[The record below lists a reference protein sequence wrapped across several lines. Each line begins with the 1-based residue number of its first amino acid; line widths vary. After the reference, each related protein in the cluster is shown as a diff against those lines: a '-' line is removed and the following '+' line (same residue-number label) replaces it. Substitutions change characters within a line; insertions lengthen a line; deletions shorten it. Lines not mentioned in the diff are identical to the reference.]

1 MPADQTKPEVSTG
14 AKPRSEAGGL
24 PLGGL
29 LVIPMLEIIGRKA
42 RGVLE
47 QIGGITFLCWDSL
60 VWIWRGLTQRRVRIG
75 RAAVISQIVRVGVR
89 SIFIVSLVSGVVG
102 LILALQLAP
111 PLDEFGQRALVAN
124 IIGVAVLRELG
135 PLIGAIVLTGFAG
148 ASIAAEIGTMVVSE
162 EIEALEAHAL
172 NPIRFLVVPRVL
184 ASVLSMTALGVISSA
199 IAILCALLISIT
211 VLEIP
216 YATFTSN
223 LVDQVKFSDFMS
235 GFIKG
240 GVFGLL
246 IGLIACYNGLAV
258 SGGAAGVGNATTNTV
273 VQSVVAIIFADLIF
287 TAAFFALGLV

>member
-1 MPADQTKPEVSTG
+1 MADNDTQPARKP
-14 AKPRSEAGGL
+14 GL

-29 LVIPMLEIIGRKA
+29 LIAPILDVVGRKVMTA
-42 RGVLE
+42 LD
-47 QIGGITFLCWDSL
+47 QIGGLFYLLADSMT
-60 VWIWRGLTQRRVRIG
+60 WIWRGATRRKVRIG
-75 RAAVISQIVRVGVR
+75 KAAVVSQIVRVGVR

-111 PLDEFGQRALVAN
+111 PLDEFGQRPLIAN

-184 ASVLSMTALGVISSA
+184 ASILSMTALGVIASGM
-199 IAILCALLISIT
+199 AILCAMLISVT

-223 LVDQVKFSDFMS
+223 LVDQVKFSDFFS

-240 GVFGLL
+240 GVFGML

-273 VQSVVAIIFADLIF
+273 VQSVVAIIFADLVF

>member
-1 MPADQTKPEVSTG
+1 MPADPDPATPEHS
-14 AKPRSEAGGL
+14 GL
-24 PLGGL
+24 PFGGFFL
-29 LVIPMLEIIGRKA
+29 LPTLEILGRKT
-42 RGVLE
+42 RGVLS
-47 QIGGITFLCWDSL
+47 QIGGLTYLLLDTLSW
-60 VWIWRGLTQRRVRIG
+60 VWRGLTTSNVRIG
-75 RAAVISQIVRVGVR
+75 KAAVISQIVRVGVR

-111 PLDEFGQRALVAN
+111 PLDEFGQRAMVAN

-184 ASVLSMTALGVISSA
+184 ASVISMTALGVIASGMA
-199 IAILCALLISIT
+199 VLCALLISIT

-216 YATFTSN
+216 YETFTTN
-223 LVDQVKFSDFMS
+223 LVEQVKLTDFLS
-235 GFIKG
+235 GFVKG

-273 VQSVVAIIFADLIF
+273 VQSVVAIIFADLVF

>member
-1 MPADQTKPEVSTG
+1 MPTETEPSKANRPTV
-14 AKPRSEAGGL
+14 

-29 LVIPMLEIIGRKA
+29 LIVPILEAFGRKTLTA
-42 RGVLE
+42 LE
-47 QIGGITFLCWDSL
+47 QVGGLFYLLCDSL
-60 VWIWRGLTQRRVRIG
+60 VWIWRALTQKKVRVG
-75 RAAVISQIVRVGVR
+75 KAAVVSQIVRVGVR

-111 PLDEFGQRALVAN
+111 PLDEFGQRPLVAN

-184 ASVLSMTALGVISSA
+184 ASVLSMTALGVIASSM
-199 IAILCALLISIT
+199 AILCAMLISVTI
-211 VLEIP
+211 LEIP

-223 LVDQVKFSDFMS
+223 LVDQVKFSDFLS

-240 GVFGLL
+240 GVFGML
-246 IGLIACYNGLAV
+246 IGLIACHNGLAV

-273 VQSVVAIIFADLIF
+273 VQSVVAIIFADLVF